1 MEIRG
6 TLFSGGGSVF
16 WAVREAWK
24 YIMCRVTLM
33 VPGKTRAQRDGLV
46 NIRYYDLT
54 LNKQVDETLFLLSR
68 GQLTQQLV

>member
-1 MEIRG
+1 
-6 TLFSGGGSVF
+6 
-16 WAVREAWK
+16 
-24 YIMCRVTLM
+24 M